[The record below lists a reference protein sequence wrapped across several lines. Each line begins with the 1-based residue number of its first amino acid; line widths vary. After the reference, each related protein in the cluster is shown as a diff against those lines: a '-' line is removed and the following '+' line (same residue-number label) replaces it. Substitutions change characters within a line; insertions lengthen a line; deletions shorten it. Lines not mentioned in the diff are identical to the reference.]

1 VVAPLRRARRRRRL
15 LQAAA
20 AAAAATAAGE
30 EGWRWIHG
38 RRLQIQWRRGLRR
51 RRRPC
56 RAPRGLL
63 LAERAHGQGGR
74 ERWEL
79 QRQRWHGSDAEHAAL
94 EALRHRAA
102 QAQQNQRQ
110 VSGESECYLSS
121 LISSRLLIC
130 RCICVKGSFVDL

>member
-1 VVAPLRRARRRRRL
+1 MNQFGIRAFGDIL
-15 LQAAA
+15 DVGG
-20 AAAAATAAGE
+20 GE
-30 EGWRWIHG
+30 NERVFVEIFVLILFSFFGF
-38 RRLQIQWRRGLRR
+38 
-51 RRRPC
+51 
-56 RAPRGLL
+56 
-63 LAERAHGQGGR
+63 RAHGQGGR